1 MSFIHQHSSHTIIII
16 WKGLPFLQT
25 IHMSF
30 VSMCLYIVQLKK
42 IVFFIWITLWWTK
55 GRWFKAKVFV
65 FISKQSF
72 FPTKWRSRFL
82 EFTFV
87 CRGWSNFHM
96 GLLSHWFKVCLCW
109 WWWWAATCMTFKVC
123 LRWRVKRSNVMVGW
137 NEGNKEGNEVIR
149 GRGKIVF

>member
-42 IVFFIWITLWWTK
+42 IVFFIWITLSWTK

-96 GLLSHWFKVCLCW
+96 GLLSHWLKVCLCW
-109 WWWWAATCMTFKVC
+109 WWWWATTCMTWSKCVFVGG
-123 LRWRVKRSNVMVGW
+123 WREATWWSEM
-137 NEGNKEGNEVIR
+137 KEMRREM
-149 GRGKIVF
+149 K